1 MPVNTKYKNYSV
13 KDFLKDDLFLQWQ
26 LLSTETLDNYWK
38 QVLQENPHQEANIT
52 NAIRTLHSIA
62 INRSAL
68 SCQKEDEILKNI
80 YARYHRH
87 KIRRFIYW
95 TTSVAAG
102 LILLFF
108 SVSPLTNITE
118 ENINV
123 MLSDV
128 QSVRLDTIQ
137 DVRLIIGNKKTIT
150 MNEDFKDV
158 VNKDG
163 TPLFSQSKDNKKWE
177 KAAVAAKLVIDL
189 PEYDL
194 YKEYL
199 EDGSIDALMSCTNLY
214 LTTTEQNPE
223 IIMAFPGKTSS
234 LYEYH
239 LMPRKSGFAGC
250 ISATQN
256 IVDAFFMKNGLSIDE
271 LGSGYVEEGFS
282 TEDTYYPTK
291 YTYGSADK
299 KEGLVT
305 PKGTYNMYVNREPR
319 FYANI
324 RFHGKYCSFDDDKRQ
339 HNFLNGGQDG
349 KPSHDSPIA
358 GYQINKA
365 IHPATRSGSYPYK
378 PGIIVRLGEMYL
390 NYAEALNEYNPGHT
404 DITKY
409 VNLIRE
415 RAGLPALKS
424 GLSQSEMREAIHHE
438 RRVEF
443 AFEGGMRY
451 MDIRRWKEAEKVFET
466 PISGMNTD
474 AKTNNDFFKRT
485 EIQKRIFL
493 KKMYLWPIYQ
503 TYLDNNEKMVQNKY
517 W

>member
-1 MPVNTKYKNYSV
+1 MRLASIHCLHKNRLYKWC
-13 KDFLKDDLFLQWQ
+13 F
-26 LLSTETLDNYWK
+26 
-38 QVLQENPHQEANIT
+38 
-52 NAIRTLHSIA
+52 
-62 INRSAL
+62 
-68 SCQKEDEILKNI
+68 
-80 YARYHRH
+80 
-87 KIRRFIYW
+87 RFRP
-95 TTSVAAG
+95 
-102 LILLFF
+102 
-108 SVSPLTNITE
+108 VSPEQALCTPCQLSNR
-118 ENINV
+118 NV
-123 MLSDV
+123 
-128 QSVRLDTIQ
+128 T
-137 DVRLIIGNKKTIT
+137 
-150 MNEDFKDV
+150 
-158 VNKDG
+158 
-163 TPLFSQSKDNKKWE
+163 
-177 KAAVAAKLVIDL
+177 
-189 PEYDL
+189 
-194 YKEYL
+194 
-199 EDGSIDALMSCTNLY
+199 
-214 LTTTEQNPE
+214 
-223 IIMAFPGKTSS
+223 
-234 LYEYH
+234 
-239 LMPRKSGFAGC
+239 
-250 ISATQN
+250 
-256 IVDAFFMKNGLSIDE
+256 
-271 LGSGYVEEGFS
+271 
-282 TEDTYYPTK
+282 
-291 YTYGSADK
+291 
-299 KEGLVT
+299 
-305 PKGTYNMYVNREPR
+305 
-319 FYANI
+319 
-324 RFHGKYCSFDDDKRQ
+324 
-339 HNFLNGGQDG
+339 NFLNGGQDG